1 LCCWVLDECSWCSS
15 FFLCLICVSWVFFC
29 VFFMFNLFLFCF
41 GLFSGQT
48 SQVKPSRIKT
58 GSVFY
63 TLFVFFFQCFEL
75 LCCEP
80 LPLKAQS
87 QFTLLVNNDLVE
99 WFCFC
104 FFNNYLQLLSRKH
117 TVDVFTLNCCR
128 KIPYFPH
135 QLRYGTQG
143 FGEGNAASSL
153 LGSCS
158 RK

>member
-1 LCCWVLDECSWCSS
+1 MVFEFWFLFYACLRIKPCLFLFKIWSGLRVVLLGSWWMFLVFFILFVFDLYFLS
-15 FFLCLICVSWVFFC
+15 FFLCFY

-104 FFNNYLQLLSRKH
+104 FF
-117 TVDVFTLNCCR
+117 
-128 KIPYFPH
+128 III
-135 QLRYGTQG
+135 
-143 FGEGNAASSL
+143 
-153 LGSCS
+153 CS
-158 RK
+158 Y

>member
-1 LCCWVLDECSWCSS
+1 MLLGSWWMFLVFFILFVFDLYFLS
-15 FFLCLICVSWVFFC
+15 FFLCFY

-48 SQVKPSRIKT
+48 SQVKPSQIKT

-75 LCCEP
+75 LCWEP
-80 LPLKAQS
+80 LPLKAHS

-104 FFNNYLQLLSRKH
+104 FCFFFYNYLQLLSRKH
-117 TVDVFTLNCCR
+117 RCLYTELLSQNTIFPPSI
-128 KIPYFPH
+128 KIWH
-135 QLRYGTQG
+135 
-143 FGEGNAASSL
+143 
-153 LGSCS
+153 S
-158 RK
+158 RFWRR